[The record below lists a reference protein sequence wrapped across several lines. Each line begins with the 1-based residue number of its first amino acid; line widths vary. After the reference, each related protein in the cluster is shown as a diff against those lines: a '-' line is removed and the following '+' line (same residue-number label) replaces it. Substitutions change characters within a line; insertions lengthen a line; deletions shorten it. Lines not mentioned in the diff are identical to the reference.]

1 MERKVQ
7 HTGSFITKIELIFL
21 FGIGVIVLL
30 IYQYILWT
38 QIKMYDKTRIHRP
51 YTYKIRKAGKEFL
64 TIEKVG
70 KGSYAYY
77 FHATPYNPKTDYFIV
92 SESIEQPTYP
102 TVELSYLDNSSNE
115 IFIWTYDSRSFYLDT
130 VVSSHYKFT
139 PEPVLHKNDS
149 LYGMKKN
156 DQYFEETARRRE
168 WRDSMFNLPK
178 KLWVSKHDFN
188 KIVYKD
194 SNDDSFIEATVVKRG
209 E

>member
-1 MERKVQ
+1 MERKAQ
-7 HTGSFITKIELIFL
+7 SIGNFITKLGLIFL
-21 FGIGVIVLL
+21 FGIGVIVIW
-30 IYQYILWT
+30 IYQDLLWT

-51 YTYKIRKAGKEFL
+51 YTYKIGKDGKEYL

-70 KGSYAYY
+70 KSSYAYY

-92 SESIEQPTYP
+92 SESIEPTYP

-115 IFIWTYDSRSFYLDT
+115 IFIWTYDSHHFYLDT

-149 LYGMKKN
+149 LYGMKIN

-168 WRDSMFNLPK
+168 WRDSMFNLPE
-178 KLWVSKHDFN
+178 KLWVRKHDFN
-188 KIVYKD
+188 KIVYQD
-194 SNDDSFIEATVVKRG
+194 SNDNSFIEATVVKRG
-209 E
+209 K